1 MEIYLDNAATT
12 KPSKEA
18 LNEYVRVSE
27 ECYGNPSALHG
38 LGLTAEKC
46 VKTARDR
53 VARSIGSTD
62 KEIIFTSGGTES
74 DNLAIIGVAEALK
87 HKGKHL
93 ITSKIEHHAVTHTFK
108 FLESIGYEVTY
119 IDCLPDGKI
128 NLDQLKNSVRPD
140 TILISIM
147 LVNNETGVI
156 QPVDSL
162 KAIAPNA
169 VIHSDCVQA
178 YGKIPIDVNKLNI
191 DLASFSAHKI
201 HALKGVG
208 ALYVRK
214 GTKIKPITYGGDQEG
229 IRSGTLNTAGI
240 SAFGVQAE
248 QIFKSIQNYNEKH
261 NFIREK
267 FIKELTQN
275 IPDVYVNGN
284 DSVGILNVGFDGLR
298 GEVLLHALETKG
310 IYVSTGSACTSKN
323 TKISHVLS
331 AMGVKQNIAEGS
343 IRISFSADLTEE
355 EILIVVEE
363 IKKQAE
369 MLRKFK
375 RR

>member
-12 KPSKEA
+12 RPSEKA
-18 LNEYVRVSE
+18 LNEYIRVSRD
-27 ECYGNPSALHG
+27 CYGNPSALHR
-38 LGLTAEKC
+38 LGFTAEKC

-53 VARSIGSTD
+53 VARSIGSSE
-62 KEIIFTSGGTES
+62 KEIVFTSGGTES
-74 DNLAIIGVAEALK
+74 DNLAIIGVAESLK

-93 ITSKIEHHAVTHTFK
+93 ITSKIEHHAVLHTFK
-108 FLESIGYEVTY
+108 YLEANGYEVTY

-128 NLDQLKNSVRPD
+128 DLEHLKKSVRSD
-140 TILISIM
+140 TTLISIM
-147 LVNNETGVI
+147 LVNNETGVV
-156 QPVDSL
+156 QPLEKL
-162 KAIAPNA
+162 KQIAPYA

-191 DLASFSAHKI
+191 DLASFSAHKV

-208 ALYVRK
+208 ALYIKK

-240 SAFGVQAE
+240 SAFGIEADK
-248 QIFKSIQNYNEKH
+248 ISKSIYEMNEKLLIIRKT
-261 NFIREK
+261 FIDEL
-267 FIKELTQN
+267 IKN
-275 IPDVYVNGN
+275 IPDVYVNGT
-284 DSVGILNVGFDGLR
+284 DAVGILNVAFDGVR

-310 IYVSTGSACTSKN
+310 IYVSTGSACTSKS

-331 AMGVKQNIAEGS
+331 AMNINQSLAEGS

-355 EILIVVEE
+355 EILITVEE
-363 IKKQAE
+363 IKNQVE
-369 MLRKFK
+369 ILRKFK